1 MTPKDRIKITLSY
14 KDPDKLPVDF
24 GGMLATGIHV
34 STIYKLRQR
43 LRLDTPGTPV
53 KVVEPYQMLGEI
65 ADDLKEV
72 LGVDTVSLLGSRN
85 FFGFKNEGWKEWEL
99 DDGTP
104 VLVPKLFNTVKNS
117 DWSLYMYPQGD
128 NSVPPAAKMPKNGFY
143 FDLVIRQDPIDD
155 ASLNVEDNTEEFTLL
170 SVTDL
175 KDIKCRADKLYS
187 GTDYA
192 IIASLVSSGFG
203 DIALVPGPTLKHPKG
218 IRDISEWYISTVTRK
233 DYIKDIFSKQLEI
246 AIENFR
252 RIYNSVGDKIDI
264 VFISGTDFGT
274 QSGPLISLDLY
285 KDLYKPYHLKVNNW
299 IHENTG
305 WHTFMHS
312 CGSIYKL
319 IPEFIDA
326 GFDILNPVQISA
338 EGMDLAKLKTE
349 YGKYITFW
357 GGGVDTQKT
366 LPFGTPA
373 QVKEETRRLI
383 DIFSPGGGF
392 VFSSVHNIQPGVPVE
407 NIIAMIEVIKEYRK

>member
-170 SVTDL
+170 SV
-175 KDIKCRADKLYS
+175 
-187 GTDYA
+187 
-192 IIASLVSSGFG
+192 
-203 DIALVPGPTLKHPKG
+203 
-218 IRDISEWYISTVTRK
+218 
-233 DYIKDIFSKQLEI
+233 
-246 AIENFR
+246 N
-252 RIYNSVGDKIDI
+252 
-264 VFISGTDFGT
+264 
-274 QSGPLISLDLY
+274 
-285 KDLYKPYHLKVNNW
+285 
-299 IHENTG
+299 
-305 WHTFMHS
+305 
-312 CGSIYKL
+312 
-319 IPEFIDA
+319 
-326 GFDILNPVQISA
+326 
-338 EGMDLAKLKTE
+338 
-349 YGKYITFW
+349 
-357 GGGVDTQKT
+357 
-366 LPFGTPA
+366 
-373 QVKEETRRLI
+373 
-383 DIFSPGGGF
+383 
-392 VFSSVHNIQPGVPVE
+392 
-407 NIIAMIEVIKEYRK
+407 

>member
-1 MTPKDRIKITLSY
+1 M
-14 KDPDKLPVDF
+14 
-24 GGMLATGIHV
+24 
-34 STIYKLRQR
+34 
-43 LRLDTPGTPV
+43 
-53 KVVEPYQMLGEI
+53 
-65 ADDLKEV
+65 
-72 LGVDTVSLLGSRN
+72 
-85 FFGFKNEGWKEWEL
+85 
-99 DDGTP
+99 
-104 VLVPKLFNTVKNS
+104 
-117 DWSLYMYPQGD
+117 
-128 NSVPPAAKMPKNGFY
+128 
-143 FDLVIRQDPIDD
+143 
-155 ASLNVEDNTEEFTLL
+155 
-170 SVTDL
+170 
-175 KDIKCRADKLYS
+175 
-187 GTDYA
+187 
-192 IIASLVSSGFG
+192 
-203 DIALVPGPTLKHPKG
+203 
-218 IRDISEWYISTVTRK
+218 TRK